1 MSATDTFRRFSMR
14 YKATF
19 LVGFGTGYVLG
30 SKAGRQRYEQIMKS
44 FRQFT
49 GRPEVQEAAGLVEG
63 KAEGLVKTAKRVV
76 TDKFSKSDTDTKT
89 PAYAGSTTGTTS
101 GTKPLSTNGTGGAGT
116 TSPTTSAPYPS

>member
-1 MSATDTFRRFSMR
+1 MR

-30 SKAGRQRYEQIMKS
+30 TKAGRQRYEQIMRS

-63 KAEGLVKTAKRVV
+63 KAESLFKTAKTTVS
-76 TDKFSKSDTDTKT
+76 DKLHKGDKAKT
-89 PAYAGSTTGTTS
+89 GTPSYAGAATTDAGTGTS
-101 GTKPLSTNGTGGAGT
+101 STMRD
-116 TSPTTSAPYPS
+116 PYPAT